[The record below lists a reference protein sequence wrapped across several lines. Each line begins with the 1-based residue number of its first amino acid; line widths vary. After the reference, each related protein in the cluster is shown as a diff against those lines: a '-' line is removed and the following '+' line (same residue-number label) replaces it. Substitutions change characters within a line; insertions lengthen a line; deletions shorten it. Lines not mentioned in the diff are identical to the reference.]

1 MKKPRRLITTSISE
15 DSDMNDLK
23 VTSTLD
29 TSGKCCP
36 MPMVETNKA
45 IKSLASG
52 DILEIIAT
60 DPGTVNDIPS
70 WCNRTGN
77 RLLDT
82 REDDKVYRY
91 YVSKN

>member
-1 MKKPRRLITTSISE
+1 MTE
-15 DSDMNDLK
+15 LK

-45 IKSLASG
+45 MRVLAAG

-60 DPGTVNDIPS
+60 DPGTRNDIPS
-70 WCNRTGN
+70 WCERTGN
-77 RLLDT
+77 HLLET

>member
-1 MKKPRRLITTSISE
+1 
-15 DSDMNDLK
+15 MNNLK

-45 IKSLASG
+45 IKSLSSG
-52 DILEIIAT
+52 DVLEIIAT
-60 DPGTVNDIPS
+60 DPGTRNDIPS
-70 WCNRTGN
+70 WCQRTGN
-77 RLLDT
+77 KLLDS
-82 REDDKVYRY
+82 RGDGKVYHY

>member
-1 MKKPRRLITTSISE
+1 
-15 DSDMNDLK
+15 MNDLK

-36 MPMVETNKA
+36 MPMVETNMA
-45 IKSLASG
+45 IKTLASG

-60 DPGTVNDIPS
+60 DPGTRNDIPS
-70 WCNRTGN
+70 WCERTGN

-82 REDDKVYRY
+82 REDGKVYRY